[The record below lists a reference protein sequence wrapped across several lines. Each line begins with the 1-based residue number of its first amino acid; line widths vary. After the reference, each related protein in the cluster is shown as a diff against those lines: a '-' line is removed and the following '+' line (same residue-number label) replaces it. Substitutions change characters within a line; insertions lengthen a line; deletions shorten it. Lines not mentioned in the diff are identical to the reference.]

1 LSRTSHLGAVE
12 EGRLQLL
19 GEDGERLFCRI
30 WRVAE
35 GGGGSSLLAVLPAGE
50 HPSAGFLD
58 RLAHEAGL
66 RDELEGGWAVRPVE
80 LVRER
85 GRVMLLLEDPG
96 GAPLDRLVGAPMAVA
111 DALALGIGIAAA
123 LGRLHQRGL
132 VHKDLKP
139 ANILVGCGDG
149 GVRLTGF
156 GLASRLPRERQAPD
170 PPQSIAGTLAYMAP
184 EQTGRMNR
192 SIDSRSDL
200 YALGA
205 TLYQML
211 TGTLPFTA
219 ADPMEW
225 VHCHIARRPQPPDE
239 RLPGIPGA
247 VSQLVMKLLA
257 KTAEERYQTAAGV
270 AQDLRRCLADWQRHG
285 RIDPFPLGEHD
296 APDRLLIPERLY
308 GRGAEVDTLLAAF
321 DRVARGKGPALV
333 LVSGT
338 SGIGKSS
345 VVQELHRALVLP
357 RGLLAAGKLDQYQRG
372 IPYAS
377 LGPALQGL
385 VRQLLSRSDAELAA
399 WRVALSEALGPN
411 GQLMVNLIPELALV
425 VGEQPP
431 VPELSPQD
439 AQGRFQ
445 MVFRRFVGVFARPE
459 HPLALFLDD
468 LQWLDAATLE
478 LVADLLVRADLAHL
492 LLVGAYRAGEVG
504 PDHPLAAAL
513 ATVRK
518 AGTPVHEIRLG
529 PLSLTHVETLI
540 ADALRTGREGV
551 GPLAELV
558 HERTGGNPFF
568 AIHFLTELV
577 EEGLLAFD
585 AGLAGW
591 RWDLPG
597 IHAKG
602 FADNVADLMAAKLSR
617 LPRATQAALQRMACL
632 GNTTHAA
639 TLAMVQDG
647 SEAALHLA
655 LGPAVRAEVVLL
667 QGCDYRFLHDR
678 IQEAAYALIPE
689 AERAAAHLA
698 IGRRL
703 AAHTAPERLEA
714 GIFQIVDQYLRA
726 AALIDAEPERRRVA
740 ALDLVAGKRAKAGA
754 AHAAAL
760 RYLAAGRALLP
771 ADAWERCYRLAFE
784 LELNLAECEFLT
796 GDFAAAEQRL
806 AALLG
811 HARDNIDLAAATRLL
826 LDLCVTMGD
835 MGRANDVGLGYLRRI
850 EPEWPLDITVEEAR
864 REHDRVSSRLA
875 GLPHGALLDLPLMTD
890 PTQRATMDVLTAL
903 SSPTLF
909 GGEALRQLVICR
921 MAALCLEHG
930 NCEGAPLAYVLLGSI
945 QGMFFGDY
953 QGGLALARTGLELV
967 ERPGFER
974 FRARVYSVFG
984 VHVSNW
990 TRPLHVARDYLRRAF
1005 NAAQASG
1012 DISFAAFSCIDLVT
1026 NLLASGAPLREVE
1039 REAER
1044 NREIAGELA
1053 FSVIRRGIAEQIAAV
1068 RTLRGRVP
1076 PGLSFDD
1083 AVLEADHHADLGI
1096 VARGDRQATDPN
1108 APDLRH
1114 RSAHAIAAIRE
1125 LLACVFMR
1133 DYAAGLAGVT
1143 RNPPLFTVPT
1153 QLERA
1158 DYQFF
1163 AAIGHAALCDSAEGD
1178 ERRRHREA
1186 AAEHHRWLAS
1196 WAKGCPQNFACR
1208 AALVEAEIARLED
1221 RTLEAERLYEQAIRS
1236 ARGNGFVQ
1244 IEALA
1249 YERAGLFYE
1258 QRGFEEIA
1266 RLYLRNARRCYQ
1278 SWDADGKVQQLDRL
1292 YPDLEDEERAVAP
1305 TGTMGATVEQLDLAT
1320 VIKVSQAVSG
1330 EIILD
1335 RLLDTLMRTA
1345 LEQAGAERGLLI
1357 VRSGTEQ
1364 RVAVEAATGPDGVVV
1379 RLRDEAVTAAALPL
1393 TILHYVLHSRNS
1405 VVVDDATERHPF
1417 STDPYLAERRTRS
1430 ILCLPLLN
1438 QANVIGVLHLEN
1450 SLAPRVF
1457 TPARIPV
1464 LKLLASQAAISLE
1477 NTRLY
1482 RDLAEREARIRRLV
1496 DANIIGIFLWG
1507 REGQITEANDAFL
1520 QIVGYDRGDL
1530 ERGRIRWTD
1539 LTPPE
1544 WRDGSTPATG
1554 HDLDGRLPPRE
1565 WEYLRKDGSR
1575 VPVLLGA
1582 ASFGERGDQGVAFV
1596 LDLTLRR
1603 QAEAEARDSERR
1615 YREVQAQLLHAN
1627 RVAAMGQLTA
1637 SIAHEINQPIAAALT
1652 NAHAALRWL
1661 GREQPDLSKVQRSLD
1676 SIVKNGRRAGDV
1688 IDGLRALLKKAPPSP
1703 EALDVNEVVDEIVM
1717 LTHGE
1722 ASRSGVFVRTNLAPD
1737 LPIIQG
1743 ARVQLQQVML
1753 NLIINAIEA
1762 MSAVDEDARE
1772 LLIGTA
1778 RHEPDGVLVT
1788 VQDSGPGLAPEAIER
1803 IFEAF
1808 YTTKPT
1814 GLGMGLSICR
1824 SIIEAHGGRLWA
1836 SAPADHGAIF
1846 HFTLPVGV

>member
-1 LSRTSHLGAVE
+1 LSRTSHLGAG
-12 EGRLQLL
+12 EGDRLQRL
-19 GEDGERLFCRI
+19 GEDGERLLCRL
-30 WRVAE
+30 WRAAE
-35 GGGGSSLLAVLPAGE
+35 GGGASLLAVLPAGE

-66 RDELEGGWAVRPVE
+66 RDELEGGWAVRPLE

-478 LVADLLVRADLAHL
+478 LVADLLVRADLGHL

-585 AGLAGW
+585 AGLASW

-639 TLAMVQDG
+639 TLAMAQDG
-647 SEAALHLA
+647 SEAAVHLA

-678 IQEAAYALIPE
+678 IQEAAYALMPE

-703 AAHTAPERLEA
+703 AAHTPPERLEA

-726 AALIDAEPERRRVA
+726 AALLEAEPERRAVA
-740 ALDLVAGKRAKAGA
+740 ALDLLAGKRAKAGA

-826 LDLCVTMGD
+826 LDLCMTMGD
-835 MGRANDVGLGYLRRI
+835 MDRAIEVGLHYLHRVD
-850 EPEWPLDITVEEAR
+850 PGWPRDITLDRVR
-864 REHDRVSSRLA
+864 REYGHLLQRIASLPEG
-875 GLPHGALLDLPLMTD
+875 GLLCLPPMTH
-890 PTQRATMDVLTAL
+890 PAQQATMDVLTAL
-903 SSPTLF
+903 TAPALF
-909 GGEALRQLVICR
+909 GGEALRELVVCR
-921 MAALCLEHG
+921 MAELCLDHG
-930 NCEGAPLAYVLLGSI
+930 NCDGAPLAYVLLGSI

-953 QGGLALARTGLELV
+953 QGGLALAKAGLELV
-967 ERPGFER
+967 ERPRFQR
-974 FRARVYSVFG
+974 FRARVYAAFG
-984 VHVSNW
+984 VHVSPW
-990 TRPLHVARDYLRRAF
+990 TQALDAARAFHRRAHE
-1005 NAAQASG
+1005 AAQASG
-1012 DISFAAFSCIDLVT
+1012 DVSFAAFSCIDLVT
-1026 NLLASGAPLREVE
+1026 NLLASGTPLSEVE
-1039 REAER
+1039 REAMR
-1044 NREIAGELA
+1044 NREIVKKLG
-1053 FSVIRRGIAEQIAAV
+1053 FGTIRRAIAEQLALI
-1068 RTLRGRVP
+1068 RTLRGEVAPDR
-1076 PGLSFDD
+1076 SFSE
-1083 AVLEADHHADLGI
+1083 AALEADEHEGLGMAPPDSE
-1096 VARGDRQATDPN
+1096 ARDP
-1108 APDLRH
+1108 RH
-1114 RSAHAIAAIRE
+1114 RSAHAFNAIRR
-1125 LLACVFMR
+1125 LQACAFMGEFATGMEVVAR
-1133 DYAAGLAGVT
+1133 D
-1143 RNPPLFTVPT
+1143 PPLWTVPT
-1153 QLERA
+1153 QIERA
-1158 DYQFF
+1158 DFQFF
-1163 AAIGHAALCDSAEGD
+1163 AALCHAGLCDAAGGD
-1178 ERRRHREA
+1178 ERRGHLEA
-1186 AAEHHRWLAS
+1186 AIDHHRWLAA
-1196 WAKGCPQNFACR
+1196 WAKSCPETFDSR
-1208 AALVEAEIARLED
+1208 AALVAAEIARLES
-1221 RTLEAERLYEQAIRS
+1221 RALEAEQLYERAIRS
-1236 ARGNGFVQ
+1236 ARENGFTQ

-1249 YERAGLFYE
+1249 FERAAQFYER
-1258 QRGFEEIA
+1258 RGFEPFA

-1278 SWDADGKVQQLDRL
+1278 SWDADGKVRQLDRL
-1292 YPDLEDEERAVAP
+1292 YPDLEDEERATAP

-1364 RVAVEAATGPDGVVV
+1364 RIAVEAVTGPDGVAV
-1379 RLRDEAVTAAALPL
+1379 RLGDEPVTPAALPL
-1393 TILHYVLHSRNS
+1393 SILRYVLHARNS
-1405 VVVDDATERHPF
+1405 VVLDDAAEQNPF
-1417 STDPYLAERRTRS
+1417 SADPYLAERCARS
-1430 ILCLPLLN
+1430 VLCLPLLN
-1438 QANVIGVLHLEN
+1438 QAHVIGVLYLEN

-1507 REGQITEANDAFL
+1507 RDGRITEANDAFL
-1520 QIVGYDRGDL
+1520 QIVGYDRDDL
-1530 ERGRIRWTD
+1530 EGGRIRWTD

-1544 WRDGSTPATG
+1544 WRNDTQLPGM
-1554 HDLDGRLPPRE
+1554 HDINGRLAPRE
-1565 WEYLRKDGSR
+1565 RDYLRKGGSR

-1582 ASFGERGDQGVAFV
+1582 TTFGESGDQGVAFV

-1615 YREVQAQLLHAN
+1615 YREVQAQLAHAN

-1637 SIAHEINQPIAAALT
+1637 SIAHEVSQPIAAALT
-1652 NAHAALRWL
+1652 NAQAALRWL
-1661 GREQPDLSKVQRSLD
+1661 RRDQPDLAKVQEVLER
-1676 SIVKNGRRAGDV
+1676 IVENGRRAGNV

-1703 EALDVNEVVDEIVM
+1703 ESLDINEVLNEIIV
-1717 LTHGE
+1717 LTRGE
-1722 ASRSGVFVRTNLAPD
+1722 TSRSGVVVRTRFAPG
-1737 LPIIQG
+1737 LPSVQG

-1772 LLIGTA
+1772 LLVSTA
-1778 RHEPDGVLVT
+1778 RHEPEGVLVT
-1788 VQDSGPGLAPEAIER
+1788 VQDSGPGLAPEALER

-1824 SIIEAHGGRLWA
+1824 SIIEAHGGRLWG
-1836 SAPADHGAIF
+1836 STPVQHGAMF
-1846 HFTLPVGV
+1846 QFTLLSSR